1 MEFNIIERFKGIERI
16 PKDAANAEQVGTSL
30 FLTGHLG
37 ERIAPRLDEYA
48 AKADCPR
55 RDFLRSAFG
64 LSAAM
69 LAVNQVTG
77 MWFFEVSEAEAYD
90 PAAEQEL
97 TRRAEGGADFIVD
110 VHSHIC
116 TRKDGYVKGS
126 TRARRGCGSSSCWT
140 TWASRWGSPTAPGT

>member
-1 MEFNIIERFKGIERI
+1 MEFNIVERFKGIERI

-48 AKADCPR
+48 AKARLPR

-69 LAVNQVTG
+69 LAVNEVTG
-77 MWFFEVSEAEAYD
+77 MRFFEVSEAEAYD
-90 PAAEQEL
+90 PAAKQEL
-97 TRRAEGGADFIVD
+97 SVTRKAGADFIVD
-110 VHSHIC
+110 VHTPHLHPQGRLRQGRQHEREGDVVRPVAGRSGQG
-116 TRKDGYVKGS
+116 DGAAQ
-126 TRARRGCGSSSCWT
+126 RHQ
-140 TWASRWGSPTAPGT
+140 